1 MRSLHFLFS
10 LPLHSDSRELCLCM
24 YFSQLKHNLK
34 SALHLS
40 SVSSNYCYSVGQ
52 LAWLQGQSIM
62 HDGFD
67 LCLLKL
73 NFISSCDVPLFVP
86 LHFRGEHRPI
96 SQWVSLP
103 EDIDGCFYF
112 SSFSTAYFFQGAFV
126 ILLSIFFVLLVL
138 AYITHVRNCS
148 QVWWLLTLGSEK
160 QIGSSERGLFN
171 MSHGAG
177 WSGSSISLDDLKH

>member
-1 MRSLHFLFS
+1 
-10 LPLHSDSRELCLCM
+10 M